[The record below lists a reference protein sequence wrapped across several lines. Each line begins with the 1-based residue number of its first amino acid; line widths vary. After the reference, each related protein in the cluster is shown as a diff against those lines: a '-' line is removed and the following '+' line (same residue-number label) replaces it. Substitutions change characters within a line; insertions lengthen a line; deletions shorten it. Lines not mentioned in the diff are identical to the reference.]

1 MVAQWSQLNLI
12 NQENDNFKK
21 DQWTDTQMQEGVKL
35 KGNEGWGWKLP
46 ISQFWSREKEEVK
59 WLKGKVRS
67 SSPIKE

>member
-35 KGNEGWGWKLP
+35 KGNEG
-46 ISQFWSREKEEVK
+46 
-59 WLKGKVRS
+59 
-67 SSPIKE
+67 